1 MIIIIIKTI
10 VIIMITI
17 IIIITILMNINIMVT
32 NINRGLD
39 GVEPP
44 CAECMGTQP
53 RVPQTKRAHELKHPK
68 EIARNEHVS

>member
-1 MIIIIIKTI
+1 MIIIIIKSV
-10 VIIMITI
+10 VIIIII
-17 IIIITILMNINIMVT
+17 IIIITIFMNINIMVI

-53 RVPQTKRAHELKHPK
+53 RVPQTKRAHELKHPQ